1 MGLFEN
7 AINAI
12 DEYNK
17 RDPNIEDE
25 NGISYPKEYLNS
37 IRQSKWLDKLSPQ
50 ASLALKIAARCQH
63 IGRWEI
69 SRDSYPQTRTG
80 YLQWRTDLAKYHA
93 EKSGQILQSLGFD
106 SDTIERVK
114 QLNLKKNIKLDPE
127 AQTIEDMLCLVFLE
141 FQIEDFAQE
150 HDKEKMFNIIQ
161 KTWKKMGEK
170 GRAEALKINY
180 APEVYALLKEALTL

>member
-1 MGLFEN
+1 MSLFEI

-17 RDPNIEDE
+17 KDPNIEAE
-25 NGISYPKEYLNS
+25 NGINYPKEYLNS
-37 IRQSKWLDKLSPQ
+37 LRQSKWLEKLSPK
-50 ASLALKIAARCQH
+50 ASEALRIAARCQH

-69 SRDSYPQTRTG
+69 GRDNYPPTRTG
-80 YLQWRTDLAKYHA
+80 YLQWRTDLGKYHA
-93 EKSGQILQSLGFD
+93 EKSGHILQSLGFD
-106 SDTIERVK
+106 NEIIDRVK

-141 FQIEDFAQE
+141 FQVEDFAKE
-150 HDKEKMFNIIQ
+150 HDKEKMLNIIQ

-170 GRAEALKINY
+170 GRAEALKITY
-180 APEVYALLKEALTL
+180 SPSVISLLKEALAL